1 MFWGN
6 VYLWKSGFFIEVRMF
21 AEKHCLSRGPPV
33 PVPEPF
39 ASGTWEGV
47 KNKDPWAPFQTNSE
61 SAALGPRN
69 LGYNMCFK

>member
-6 VYLWKSGFFIEVRMF
+6 VYLWKSGFFIEVWMF

-39 ASGTWEGV
+39 ASGIGGGV
-47 KNKDPWAPFQTNSE
+47 LKIKTLGAQE
-61 SAALGPRN
+61 SGL
-69 LGYNMCFK
+69 